1 MRQPAAKLSV
11 LLTEEQIRERVIA
24 LGEEIKSRFADET
37 EPIVLVAILKG
48 SVIFLADLC
57 RAIDRPLQLEFM
69 GVSSYGDATVSS
81 GVVQITQDL
90 TSAIKNRHVV
100 IVEDIVDTGLT
111 IKYLID
117 ILKARSP
124 KSLSVCALLEK
135 PAKSKGEVTIDF
147 LGFSIPDQFV
157 IGYGLD
163 YAELYRNLPYI
174 GLIGQLHA
182 T

>member
-1 MRQPAAKLSV
+1 MNQSNSKISV
-11 LLTEEQIRERVIA
+11 LISEEKLKERVSGLA
-24 LGEEIKSRFADET
+24 REIKKRFGQDD
-37 EPIVLVAILKG
+37 EPIVLIGILKG

-57 RAIDRPLQLEFM
+57 RALDRPLHLEFM
-69 GVSSYGDATVSS
+69 GVSSYGAATVSS

-90 TSAIKNRHVV
+90 TSSIKDRHVI

-111 IKYLID
+111 IKYLLEV
-117 ILKARSP
+117 LKAREP

-135 PAKSKGEVTIDF
+135 PAKSQGQVPIDF

-163 YAELYRNLPYI
+163 YAELYRNLPYV
-174 GLIGQLHA
+174 GLMGG
-182 T
+182 